1 MGVKTVQ
8 RAVLEV
14 THSGEKA
21 GREVFTEILDLRD
34 AFARAGIT
42 LREARRGKPGQVRIT
57 VGPGA
62 ERAALRVLDHLATQA
77 NQNVGRRDSAHI
89 GIALDLPAE
98 DLHLEIPRQ
107 AREAR
112 RHLLAAA
119 ADAPHPVPAA
129 PPFPAFAMS

>member
-1 MGVKTVQ
+1 LGVKTVQ

-62 ERAALRVLDHLATQA
+62 EQAALRLLDHLTARNA
-77 NQNVGRRDSAHI
+77 GRRDPARI

-98 DLHLEIPRQ
+98 DLHLELPRQ

-119 ADAPHPVPAA
+119 DAPHPAPAA
-129 PPFPAFAMS
+129 PPFAAIALS

>member
-1 MGVKTVQ
+1 MSGVKSVQ

-42 LREARRGKPGQVRIT
+42 LREARRGNPGQVRIA

-62 ERAALRVLDHLATQA
+62 ERAALRVLDLLAVR
-77 NQNVGRRDSAHI
+77 NVGRRDPARI

-98 DLHLEIPRQ
+98 GLHLELPRQ
-107 AREAR
+107 APEAR
-112 RHLLAAA
+112 RLLLAAA
-119 ADAPHPVPAA
+119 ADACHAAPAA
-129 PPFPAFAMS
+129 PPFPAIALTLS